1 MKKLLSVYCCVLCF
15 RSFQTVP
22 SELANSSL
30 KRSGE
35 KVLVK
40 ALTALVNR
48 EENKNFAPGELICP
62 HLDLPR
68 FNIYRVT
75 VFCLTFSSSFAAIVN
90 C

>member
-1 MKKLLSVYCCVLCF
+1 MFIPIFNFPVSILMKKLLSVYCCVLCF

-48 EENKNFAPGELICP
+48 EENKKLRSRRI
-62 HLDLPR
+62 DL
-68 FNIYRVT
+68 
-75 VFCLTFSSSFAAIVN
+75 SSSESPWL
-90 C
+90 

>member
-1 MKKLLSVYCCVLCF
+1 MFIPVFNFPVSIFMKKLLSLYCCVLCF

-48 EENKNFAPGELICP
+48 EGNQKIRSRKI
-62 HLDLPR
+62 DL
-68 FNIYRVT
+68 
-75 VFCLTFSSSFAAIVN
+75 SSSESPEI
-90 C
+90 